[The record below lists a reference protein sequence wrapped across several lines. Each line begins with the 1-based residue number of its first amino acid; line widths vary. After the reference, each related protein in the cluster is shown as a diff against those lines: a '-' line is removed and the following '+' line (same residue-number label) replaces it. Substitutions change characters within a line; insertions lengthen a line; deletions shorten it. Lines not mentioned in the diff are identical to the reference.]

1 MDIYESRTILRRRRY
16 AKENNSGSPAK
27 KRRFH
32 GRGSHCFFGRCHDDG
47 AFSLIVSTAINL
59 TNRSNAMI
67 DADQTFQVDYY
78 KSPDKRTEGT
88 TAEITTTISLVLNLE
103 KTDAKNNASNLLNGL
118 ELPKA
123 KLQKYTHE
131 NGIYRYYV
139 ETDSNGNTQP

>member
-1 MDIYESRTILRRRRY
+1 MRKKITRVLRQ
-16 AKENNSGSPAK
+16 KSGVSMVEVLIA
-27 KRRFH
+27 FLVVVMMM
-32 GRGSHCFFGRCHDDG
+32 G

-59 TNRSNAMI
+59 TNRRNAMI

-88 TAEITTTISLVLNLE
+88 TEEITTTISLVLNQK
-103 KTDAKNNASNLLNGL
+103 KTDAKNNASNLPNGL

>member
-1 MDIYESRTILRRRRY
+1 M
-16 AKENNSGSPAK
+16 KENNSGSPAK
-27 KRRFH
+27 SGVSMVEVLIAFLVVVMMM
-32 GRGSHCFFGRCHDDG
+32 G

-88 TAEITTTISLVLNLE
+88 TAEITTTISLVLNQE
-103 KTDAKNNASNLLNGL
+103 KTDAKNNASNLPNGL

-123 KLQKYTHE
+123 KLQKYTHK